1 MATDLPPRVNYIF
14 VDFENVH
21 ETDLDRIAQK
31 PVKVILV
38 LGGQQKSLPVS
49 LVKKLLQYASQVQL
63 VETGRTGK
71 NASDLVL
78 AHYIGEV
85 KKSDP
90 HGYIHI
96 LSKDKDFDALIGHY
110 KLNGSLAARHA
121 SFSEIPVLM
130 NVAERAQ
137 LLAGFFMA
145 EHAPRPS
152 KRKTLESHMQAVFGK
167 TLTPEEVEATV
178 KKLVANRIITL
189 AETGDISYFSH
200 TAPTAPAKPRTT
212 TPAPKPVPPP
222 TSAKSPAPAPKPK
235 APVKAK
241 AQLTS
246 LAELVTYALTHLREH
261 PKSRPTRKD
270 ALVRHLLTLFGN
282 QHTEAKVLAI
292 TEHLWLSGLV
302 IINDKGVVTYR
313 L

>member
-1 MATDLPPRVNYIF
+1 MADVLPPRVNYIF

-38 LGGQQKSLPVS
+38 LGGQNKNLPVS

-130 NVAERAQ
+130 NVDERAQ
-137 LLAGFFMA
+137 LLAGFFTA
-145 EHAPRPS
+145 EHASRPS

-167 TLTPEEVEATV
+167 TLTPEEVEATIN
-178 KKLVANRIITL
+178 KLVANRVITL
-189 AETGDISYFSH
+189 SVKGEVTYQ
-200 TAPTAPAKPRTT
+200 TT
-212 TPAPKPVPPP
+212 TPLRATPAAIAKPKPLVKPSEP
-222 TSAKSPAPAPKPK
+222 SPASVEPFARVLK
-235 APVKAK
+235 
-241 AQLTS
+241 
-246 LAELVTYALTHLREH
+246 HLREH
-261 PKSRPTRKD
+261 PKNRPTRKTT
-270 ALVRHLLTLFGN
+270 LVPHLLTVLGN
-282 QHTEAKVLAI
+282 KITEADVLALI
-292 TEHLWLSGLV
+292 NTLGQAGHLT
-302 IINDKGVVTYR
+302 IEDKGRVLYHI
-313 L
+313 

>member
-38 LGGQQKSLPVS
+38 LGGQHKNLPVP
-49 LVKKLLQYASQVQL
+49 LVKKILQYAGQVQL
-63 VETGRTGK
+63 VETGRSGK

-130 NVAERAQ
+130 NVAERVKLMVSHFEANQ
-137 LLAGFFMA
+137 TN
-145 EHAPRPS
+145 RPS
-152 KRKTLESHMQAVFGK
+152 KQKTLESHMQAVFGK
-167 TLTPEEVEATV
+167 TLTPKEVEATIS
-178 KKLVANRIITL
+178 KLVANKVITL
-189 AETGDISYFSH
+189 SEKGEVAYQ
-200 TAPTAPAKPRTT
+200 TATPLRA
-212 TPAPKPVPPP
+212 TPAATV
-222 TSAKSPAPAPKPK
+222 KPK
-235 APVKAK
+235 ALAK
-241 AQLTS
+241 S
-246 LAELVTYALTHLREH
+246 LAPSSVSVEPFARVLKHLREH
-261 PKSRPTRKD
+261 PKNRPTRKIT
-270 ALVRHLLTLFGN
+270 LVPHLLTVLGN
-282 QHTEAKVLAI
+282 KITEADVLALI
-292 TEHLWLSGLV
+292 NTLSQAGHL
-302 IINDKGVVTYR
+302 IIDDKGRVTYH

>member
-1 MATDLPPRVNYIF
+1 MTMELAPRMNYIF

-21 ETDLDRIAQK
+21 ETDLDRIALK

-38 LGGQQKSLPVS
+38 LGGQNKTLPVS

-130 NVAERAQ
+130 NVDERAN
-137 LLAGFFMA
+137 LLAGYFKA
-145 EHAPRPS
+145 ANVSRPA
-152 KRKTLESHMQAVFGK
+152 KRKTLETHMQAVFGK
-167 TLTPEEVEATV
+167 TLTPEEVEATIQ
-178 KKLVANRIITL
+178 KLVANKSIAL
-189 AETGDISYFSH
+189 SEKGDVTY
-200 TAPTAPAKPRTT
+200 PTATPASKPAPRTPP
-212 TPAPKPVPPP
+212 PATDPKP
-222 TSAKSPAPAPKPK
+222 TPKPST
-235 APVKAK
+235 K
-241 AQLTS
+241 AQLAT
-246 LAELVTYALTHLREH
+246 LNEREAYVLKHLREY
-261 PKSRPTRKD
+261 PKNRPTRKA
-270 ALVRHLLTLFGN
+270 ALVHHLLTVLGHKIT
-282 QHTEAKVLAI
+282 QTEA
-292 TEHLWLSGLV
+292 EHLAAALDQAGDVV
-302 IINDKGVVTYR
+302 INEKGRVTYHF
-313 L
+313 

>member
-1 MATDLPPRVNYIF
+1 MADALPPRVNYIF
-14 VDFENVH
+14 VDFENVQ

-38 LGGQQKSLPVS
+38 LGGQNKHLPVS
-49 LVKKLLQYASQVQL
+49 LVKKLLQYAGQVQL
-63 VETGRTGK
+63 VETGRTGR

-130 NVAERAQ
+130 NVDERAQ
-137 LLAGFFMA
+137 LLASYFTA
-145 EHAPRPS
+145 EHVSRPS

-167 TLTPEEVEATV
+167 TLSPADVEATINR
-178 KKLVANRIITL
+178 LVANQVITL
-189 AETGDISYFSH
+189 SDKGEVAYPTTTRPRS
-200 TAPTAPAKPRTT
+200 TPTAATKPKVS
-212 TPAPKPVPPP
+212 PKPV
-222 TSAKSPAPAPKPK
+222 KSP
-235 APVKAK
+235 PVSVGPFARVLK
-241 AQLTS
+241 
-246 LAELVTYALTHLREH
+246 HLREH
-261 PKSRPTRKD
+261 PKNRPTRKTP
-270 ALVRHLLTLFGN
+270 LVRHLLTVLG
-282 QHTEAKVLAI
+282 HKMTEPDIFALINTLSQAGHLTIDDKGKVLY
-292 TEHLWLSGLV
+292 HL
-302 IINDKGVVTYR
+302 
-313 L
+313 